1 MHQRKRT
8 MLWIIAAVFVVVA
21 IVLVAVTVNLSNGDV
36 SIEASSETSA
46 LMTEEDSSEAPNEFE
61 GLESQDETDKVKND
75 KEDKKESSSTQNPK
89 EEISETESQKN
100 KQDKS
105 EKEPEESE
113 APEEPE
119 NTEPIG
125 PVPAPVPVFPTPTPK
140 PTETESPTPEP
151 TPEPTPTATAAP
163 TPEPTVTPHEHD
175 YVIVTIIYETN
186 EDGTHIM
193 IVTYSCNVCSD
204 SYEDTKQEEC
214 IYGEWVFDGKDT
226 DFAECELCGYLITRK
241 HQQPESSPT
250 PDVSPTPEPTPDPTP
265 PPKPTLPPKPTSTPR
280 PVIPPPVH
288 NHNYVLVDITYESY
302 QDGTH
307 MLSARYSCTGCGSS
321 YPDKR
326 QEECTYSVEY
336 IGNNQENVT
345 CKLCGYFEIRE
356 HQHEEP
362 ENLEYVLDSS
372 NSDGTHRY
380 VSSYTCIVCTQVVTV
395 YKNEDCDYGE
405 SSWRQSDTNDMH
417 EVFKTCKICMYEHV
431 ELVDCTPTG
440 EYKYITIGN
449 YVYNYRDCSVCGDRC
464 DRSEHTHKIYQWI
477 PLGSDE
483 HIAECICTKT
493 LARERHDY
501 VYSDTGGMQDV
512 TCRGCGYG
520 EPIKAHEHGV
530 GLYDD
535 MDLFDLV
542 TSPTYSLDK
551 TSPAQ
556 SYNPVPSETDWC
568 YKYNFICHT
577 CKMPYSVRFN
587 SHNFVD
593 DECTKCHAV
602 VATSVDEEA
611 ILEDETLEPK
621 ALENESTEPEETE
634 PTETMPDEI
643 EPEGTAPEVPA
654 PGEVPGDET
663 QPGTIAPDETT
674 PDEVPPEETP
684 PEDVPDDIPDEEVS
698 EAPSPEGEN
707 GTDIPEVIEPSEEAP
722 EEQLPEQTE
731 IEQEPEVEETEANKA
746 EVENVENQSQV
757 AEDTTSE
764 VVVVV
769 LMPDS
774 VPKQS

>member
-163 TPEPTVTPHEHD
+163 TSEPTVTPHEHD

-241 HQQPESSPT
+241 HQQPELSPA

-265 PPKPTLPPKPTSTPR
+265 PPKPTSTPR
-280 PVIPPPVH
+280 PVIPPVH
-288 NHNYVLVDITYESY
+288 NHNYVLVDITYEPN

-395 YKNEDCDYGE
+395 YKNENCDYGE
-405 SSWRQSDTNDMH
+405 SSWKRSDVNDMH
-417 EVFKTCKICMYEHV
+417 EEMKTCKICMYEHV

-440 EYKYITIGN
+440 EYKCIKYYSQI
-449 YVYNYRDCSVCGDRC
+449 YNYRDCAVCGDWC
-464 DRSEHTHKIYQWI
+464 DRSYHT
-477 PLGSDE
+477 E
-483 HIAECICTKT
+483 HIYGEWEQKTSTHIRYCLCVEGREEYPHDLMFDAQKLITVCTT
-493 LARERHDY
+493 
-501 VYSDTGGMQDV
+501 
-512 TCRGCGYG
+512 CGYSFPG
-520 EPIKAHEHGV
+520 VEHNHGYGV
-530 GLYDD
+530 YDD
-535 MDLFDLV
+535 MDIMDLIGHPAYNELDSFGQISNPNP
-542 TSPTYSLDK
+542 SPTGYCSR
-551 TSPAQ
+551 
-556 SYNPVPSETDWC
+556 YE
-568 YKYNFICHT
+568 FT
-577 CKMPYSVRFN
+577 CKTCRVKYYAHFT
-587 SHNFVD
+587 HDFVD
-593 DECTKCHAV
+593 GKCTRGYCGHIAQYPDSENIG
-602 VATSVDEEA
+602 TSEGEINASDSKEF
-611 ILEDETLEPK
+611 IEDTV
-621 ALENESTEPEETE
+621 
-634 PTETMPDEI
+634 
-643 EPEGTAPEVPA
+643 EPEGTVPEVPT
-654 PGEVPGDET
+654 PDKVPEDET

-684 PEDVPDDIPDEEVS
+684 PEDVPEDTPDDEVS
-698 EAPSPEGEN
+698 DVPPPEEEN

-746 EVENVENQSQV
+746 EGESVENQTQG

-774 VPKQS
+774 VSKQS